1 MTHSDK
7 LIRFERHDQ
16 DLTTKQQLR
25 TDLQNDIAAWEAAG
39 GRIQEAPPLVVV
51 PRRIR
56 SEIASAEVMRA
67 TRKRRF
73 NSYSESEI
81 AAVKKL
87 KAQGLTHA
95 ETAVR
100 MTELFGITRSRNS
113 IEHLCIDYG
122 IVSVFVKKPKRIS
135 KSAIGKTM
143 EAV

>member
-7 LIRFERHDQ
+7 LIRFERHEQ
-16 DLTTKQQLR
+16 DLTTKQQQRSQLEI
-25 TDLQNDIAAWEAAG
+25 DIAAWKAAG
-39 GRIQEAPPLVVV
+39 GRIQEAPPLTIA

-56 SEIASAEVMRA
+56 AVSVAEEVLRVPK
-67 TRKRRF
+67 KRRF

-81 AAVKKL
+81 AEVKKL

-95 ETAVR
+95 EAAVR

-122 IVSVFVKKPKRIS
+122 IPSVYVKKPRGRTGGRK
-135 KSAIGKTM
+135 
-143 EAV
+143 